1 MNLSRLILALL
12 FCGACFATQA
22 QATKTAP
29 KKTTTKKVVKKKTPK
44 KASKVF
50 ICDGGVNTYTYHIRR
65 SCSNMKKCTNKILD
79 VSMHDATGTFNRK
92 PCKICA
98 K

>member
-1 MNLSRLILALL
+1 MTLLL
-12 FCGACFATQA
+12 FAGCYGAHA

-29 KKTTTKKVVKKKTPK
+29 KKTTTKKVVKNRTPK

-79 VSMHDATGTFNRK
+79 VSMQDATGTFNRK